1 MSWRP
6 SGESGPRRRVAG
18 GGKGCYAKG
27 ERPHTV
33 LPSSNMEVFAD
44 FNRSYFGGAVRSKA

>member
-6 SGESGPRRRVAG
+6 GGESGSRRRVAG
-18 GGKGCYAKG
+18 GGKGCYARC
-27 ERPHTV
+27 ERTQTV

-44 FNRSYFGGAVRSKA
+44 LNKSYFGGAVGSKA